1 MFRKCFVKHFEYGKL
16 KFQLSIYG
24 STFSNYIDVFF
35 IVKTTLLDINCF
47 ILVQPINLLISLFI
61 TAILFHGRLGVFY
74 QLFSTQFA
82 HKNVNVPCEGYVNFL
97 YLSLQKHNVKAL
109 TWGLFNIASARVAGI
124 GNFGER
130 SLCWRHLSW
139 PVNGIS
145 CWKCLSFHTL

>member
-1 MFRKCFVKHFEYGKL
+1 ME
-16 KFQLSIYG
+16 S
-24 STFSNYIDVFF
+24 SNFSFPFMDQRLAIILMCFF
-35 IVKTTLLDINCF
+35 IVQTTLLDINCF

-109 TWGLFNIASARVAGI
+109 T
-124 GNFGER
+124 
-130 SLCWRHLSW
+130 
-139 PVNGIS
+139 
-145 CWKCLSFHTL
+145 